1 VRQRS
6 AAARS
11 ILHLTII
18 RLAAAGMILSA
29 SPVKAQILYGSIV
42 GNVKDPQGSVIPGAS
57 VTATNM
63 ETNLTRETVTN
74 DEGAYSLTN
83 VLPGP
88 YAVKITMTGFRE
100 AIQANVPVTIGQISR
115 VDLTLQVGAVTQTVT
130 VESAAQLLQ
139 TDKADVSTKLKS
151 AEITNLPLNQFRNYQ
166 GLINLVPGATP
177 AQFQNAETDTPARS
191 LTTNVNGQNRN
202 NNATRTDG
210 AANVNIFL
218 PHHNM
223 YVSPAETIDTVNI
236 STSNFDAEQGM
247 AGGAAITVITKS
259 GTNEFRG
266 SGFEFFNNETLN
278 ARPYFFGN
286 AAAKP
291 EKLPIDSNIF
301 GGTLGGP
308 IRRNRVFFF
317 GSYEG
322 YKRSQNIFQN
332 YNVPSAALRA
342 GDFSNARNTDG
353 SLQLIYDPAT
363 GNADG
368 TGRQPFPD
376 NQIPADRIS
385 GITRQLLG
393 LYPDPN
399 SGGIG
404 AGNQFNNF
412 IRSEARTT
420 ARHNYDGKVNF
431 NRTAAHQIW
440 GKASYLDAVV
450 DDLTYF
456 LGPDPNAQG
465 DGGVTK
471 VTQFTTGQTWTPTP
485 TLVWDATFGFSR
497 QKQDVLGPDFEAG
510 NFGLDTLRIP
520 GTNDQGTGDDR
531 YAGFPHF
538 RLGCMFNP
546 CAAGFSDLGN
556 FNSWV
561 PIFRDERTYSFS
573 TNVSKVMGRHDFRGG
588 YSMNFLYQ
596 DHWQPEQDN
605 PRGCFS
611 FNQSGGCTQP
621 GQNAGTTALRGG
633 TQPANFY
640 NHFAALLLGLPATAS
655 KSVQYEEMTTR
666 EWQHGLFFRD
676 RWSVTPQ
683 VTLDLGVRWEYYPIM
698 HRADRGLERVDLDTL
713 QVLLGGRG
721 GNPNNVGLRASKG
734 NFAPRLGLVYRVNDE
749 SVFRTGYGI
758 TYNPIPWGRP
768 LRGFYPATIAATFF
782 NNDPFVPYDSLA
794 SGIPVIVG
802 PDLNSGRIPLP
813 GSVDMRTPEVGN
825 VNRGHIQSWNVAY
838 ERRLPLDVSVDVAY
852 VGTRGDGGYADLDI
866 NAPATVGSGNAGRP
880 YFSRGRSRDLKSFGQ
895 RLQTRYHALQIA
907 VNRPLTKGA
916 LLKGAYTLSDSK
928 NMTDE
933 DGYAFLSYNTPSLI
947 DRNFAHAGY
956 DRRHN
961 FQLGFVYQLPWRSG
975 KGYSNV
981 ARAVVADWQL
991 SGIFA
996 AFSGTPFTVTADGA
1010 AVNTPSNMQT
1020 ANLVGE
1026 VRKIGEIGASGT
1038 YYDKAAWAQPQGVTF
1053 GNTGRNQF
1061 YGPGGVNLDLSLFR
1075 GFPLGASRRLEFRV
1089 DANNVTNTPK
1099 FGNPQGSITSGAF
1112 MQITSILNGYAER
1125 QFRLGLRFSF

>member
-1 VRQRS
+1 
-6 AAARS
+6 
-11 ILHLTII
+11 
-18 RLAAAGMILSA
+18 MILSA
-29 SPVKAQILYGSIV
+29 SPVKAQVLYGSII
-42 GNVKDPQGSVIPGAS
+42 GNVKDSQGAVIPGAT
-57 VTATNM
+57 VTATNT
-63 ETNLTRETVTN
+63 ETNLTRETITN
-74 DEGAYSLTN
+74 AEGAYSLTN

-100 AIQANVPVTIGQISR
+100 AIQANVPVTIGQVSR
-115 VDLTLQVGAVTQTVT
+115 VDLTLQVGAVTETVT

-191 LTTNVNGQNRN
+191 LSTNVNGQNRN

-218 PHHNM
+218 PHHNI

-236 STSNFDAEQGM
+236 ATSNFDAEQGM

-266 SGFEFFNNETLN
+266 SAFEFFNNETLN

-308 IRRNRVFFF
+308 ITRNRVFFF

-342 GDFSNARNTDG
+342 GDFRNARNTDG
-353 SLQLIYDPAT
+353 SLQVVYDPAT

-368 TGRQPFPD
+368 TGRQPFPN
-376 NQIPADRIS
+376 NQIPSDRLS
-385 GITRQLLG
+385 GIARQLLG

-404 AGNQFNNF
+404 AGNLLNNF

-420 ARHNYDGKVNF
+420 TRHNYDGKINF
-431 NRTAAHQIW
+431 NRTASHQIW

-465 DGGVTK
+465 DGGLTK
-471 VTQFTTGQTWTPTP
+471 VTQFTTGQTWTLTP
-485 TLVWDATFGFSR
+485 TVVWDATFGFSR

-520 GTNDQGTGDDR
+520 GTNDQGVGDDR

-538 RLGCMFNP
+538 RLGCAIMP
-546 CAAGFSDLGN
+546 CATGFSDLGN

-573 TNVSKVMGRHDFRGG
+573 TNASKVMGRHDFRGG
-588 YSMNFLYQ
+588 YSVNFLYQ
-596 DHWQPEQDN
+596 NHWQPELDN

-621 GQNAGTTALRGG
+621 GQNSGITALRGG
-633 TQPANFY
+633 TQAANFY
-640 NHFAALLLGLPATAS
+640 NHFAAFLLGLPGTVS

-683 VTLDLGVRWEYYPIM
+683 VTMDLGVRWEYYPIM

-713 QVLLGGRG
+713 EVLLGGRG
-721 GNPNNVGLRASKG
+721 GNPNNVGLEASKG
-734 NFAPRLGLVYRVNDE
+734 NFAPRLGLVYRVNDD

-768 LRGFYPATIAATFF
+768 LRGFYPAAIGAIFF

-794 SGIPVIVG
+794 SGIPVIAG
-802 PDLNSGRIPLP
+802 PDLNSGRFPLP
-813 GSVDMRTPEVGN
+813 GSVDMLTPEVGN
-825 VNRGHIQSWNVAY
+825 VNRGHIQSWHVAY

-852 VGTRGDGGYADLDI
+852 VGTRGDGGYAILDI

-880 YFSRGRSRDLKSFGQ
+880 YFSRGRSRDLKSWGQ
-895 RLQTRYHALQIA
+895 RLKTRYHALQIA

-933 DGYAFLSYNTPSLI
+933 DGFALLNYNTPSLI

-975 KGYSNV
+975 KGYANV

-1010 AVNTPSNMQT
+1010 AVNTPNNMQT

-1038 YYDKAAWAQPQGVTF
+1038 YYDKAAWAQPQGVSF

-1061 YGPGGVNLDLSLFR
+1061 YGPGGINLDMSLFR

-1112 MQITSILNGYAER
+1112 MQITGILNGYAER